1 MADSATQLSPNAPL
15 KDRVPNFMRSN
26 MDPNGANRSGMG
38 KFRADR
44 DLLGPI
50 GAKKAD

>member
-1 MADSATQLSPNAPL
+1 MKFSTGGPYS
-15 KDRVPNFMRSN
+15 VPNFMRSN